1 MIFGHDHVDCAN
13 LFFSAARMCIYF
25 DHNGF
30 FDELG
35 NKLLPRGF
43 TEKFKTHAFRCSPP
57 LEEADWCQQALW
69 FIEQGRSRA
78 LLESIIRGGEEIVPR
93 PKKVLLA
100 HVVDV
105 VRAQSLLDRRIST
118 SPSANAGSIIRDSPG
133 CQTRY
138 VIISIHGTSFS
149 CQLPGDIRVAFQ
161 DEKLLLK
168 SLAT

>member
-25 DHNGF
+25 DQHGF

-43 TEKFKTHAFRCSPP
+43 TQRFSTHAFRCSPP
-57 LEEADWCQQALW
+57 LEQVDWCQQALW

-78 LLESIIRGGEEIVPR
+78 LLESIIRGGEEIVPT
-93 PKKVLLA
+93 PKKVLLT

-105 VRAQSLLDRRIST
+105 VRAQSLLNRRFSSPYST
-118 SPSANAGSIIRDSPG
+118 KASSAMRDSPHRESRI
-133 CQTRY
+133 RY
-138 VIISIHGTSFS
+138 VVMPYT
-149 CQLPGDIRVAFQ
+149 
-161 DEKLLLK
+161 
-168 SLAT
+168 